1 MRFLIWG
8 DFPYYIHG
16 PNLITGVVIRK
27 GRRGGVRGEHVT
39 REAEGQIRERFS
51 VQLPALKMEEGAVG
65 RRVQVASRSWEKA
78 RKWVLPYSLRRR
90 HIIATTLILVQ

>member
-39 REAEGQIRERFS
+39 REAEGQSQRE
-51 VQLPALKMEEGAVG
+51 VQCAATCTEDGG
-65 RRVQVASRSWEKA
+65 RGRGPKSAGG
-78 RKWVLPYSLRRR
+78 L
-90 HIIATTLILVQ
+90 